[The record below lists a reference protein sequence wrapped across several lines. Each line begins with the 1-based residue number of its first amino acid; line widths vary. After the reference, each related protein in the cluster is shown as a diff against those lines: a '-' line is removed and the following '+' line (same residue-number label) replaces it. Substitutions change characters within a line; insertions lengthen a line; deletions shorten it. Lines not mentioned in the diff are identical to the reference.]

1 LKQVDFENGSV
12 ARNVI
17 ETSLP
22 MLCAQVLSLLYS
34 IVDRIYIGRIAGV
47 GTAALAGIGLC
58 FPITVLIL
66 AFANLFGMGGAPLCA
81 IARGQGDNARAE
93 RIMNTSFSLLAV
105 TSIVL
110 TVFGLVF
117 SEPMLRVFGASDET
131 IVYALPYLRICL
143 LGSFASMITSGLNP
157 FINAQGFA
165 GMGMLTVFI
174 GTIINVVLD
183 PLFIFVF
190 RMGVAGAAIATVFS
204 QCVSAVFVLLFLF
217 REKSELHL
225 SVANIRNFKWSD
237 AFSIMAL
244 GSVGFVMQTMN
255 SLVAIVC
262 NNVLFA
268 YGGDLSVS
276 TYTIVSSV
284 RQMMETPVLAITE
297 GASPVL
303 SYNYGAHRYEKVRKA
318 IRLITMLALAYTA
331 IVWIL
336 IILFPSVFIGV
347 FSSDESLLAA
357 AVPALHLYFFAFI
370 FQSLQYNGQTVFKA
384 LNKKRQAIFFSLF
397 RKAVMVIPLTIF
409 LPRLFKLGAN
419 GVFIAEPISN
429 VIGGT
434 AAFTT
439 MMITVYY
446 TMKRSESGDI
456 KKID

>member
-1 LKQVDFENGSV
+1 MKQVDFENGSV
-12 ARNVI
+12 ARNVL

-58 FPITVLIL
+58 FPIIVLIL

-81 IARGQGDNARAE
+81 IARGQGDESRAE
-93 RIMNTSFSLLAV
+93 RIMNTSFTLLAV
-105 TSIVL
+105 TSLVL
-110 TVFGLVF
+110 TALGLIF
-117 SEPMLRVFGASDET
+117 SEPMLRAFGASDET
-131 IVYALPYLRICL
+131 IVYASPYLRICL
-143 LGSFASMITSGLNP
+143 LGTFASMITSGLNP

-165 GMGMLTVFI
+165 GTGMITVFI

-183 PLFIFVF
+183 PIFIFVF
-190 RMGVAGAAIATVFS
+190 HMGVAGAAIATVIS
-204 QCVSAVFVLLFLF
+204 QCISAVFVLLFLF
-217 REKSELHL
+217 RGKSELHL
-225 SVANIRNFKWSD
+225 SAARIREFKWAD
-237 AFSIMAL
+237 AFNIMAL

-276 TYTIVSSV
+276 VYTIVSSV

-297 GASPVL
+297 GASPIL
-303 SYNYGAHRYEKVRKA
+303 SYNYGAHRYEKVREA
-318 IRLITMLALAYTA
+318 IRLITILALAYTA

-347 FSSDESLLAA
+347 FSSDESLHAA

-370 FQSLQYNGQTVFKA
+370 FQALQYNGQTVFKA

-397 RKAVMVIPLTIF
+397 RKAIMVIPLTIF
-409 LPRLFKLGAN
+409 LPRLFNLGAK

-439 MMITVYY
+439 MMITVYHA
-446 TMKRSESGDI
+446 MKKD
-456 KKID
+456 